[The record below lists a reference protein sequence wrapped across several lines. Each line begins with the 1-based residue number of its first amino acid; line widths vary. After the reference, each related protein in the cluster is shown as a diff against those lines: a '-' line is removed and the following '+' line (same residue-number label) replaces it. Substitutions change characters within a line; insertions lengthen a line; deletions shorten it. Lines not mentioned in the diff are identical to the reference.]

1 MNLFGIGTV
10 ELLFIIVVTLLV
22 LGPKRMVEMARTFGK
37 YFREFQRTTA
47 EVPRLLSI
55 DEDPPDSVL
64 PSSSTGSIR
73 SEHETADT
81 PDERIEKP
89 PSGA

>member
-10 ELLFIIVVTLLV
+10 ELIFIIVVALLV
-22 LGPKRMVEMARTFGK
+22 LGPNRMVEMARTLGK

-55 DEDPPDSVL
+55 SEDSTEPVL
-64 PSSSTGSIR
+64 PSSSTGSIH
-73 SEHETADT
+73 SDPGMADT

-89 PSGA
+89 LPGA

>member
-22 LGPKRMVEMARTFGK
+22 LGPNRMVEMARTLGK

-55 DEDPPDSVL
+55 SEDSPDSVL

-73 SEHETADT
+73 SEHETSDT
-81 PDERIEKP
+81 PDERTEKP
-89 PSGA
+89 SSGE

>member
-22 LGPKRMVEMARTFGK
+22 LGPNRMVEMAHTLGK

-55 DEDPPDSVL
+55 SEDSPESVL
-64 PSSSTGSIR
+64 PSSSTGSIH
-73 SEHETADT
+73 SDPETADT
-81 PDERIEKP
+81 PDENNEKP